1 MGEYKKQRVIYI
13 SKWIFNLKPMPGGPR
28 HRMPRGTYPDAPP
41 PLECRTVRSSAH
53 PRSLNRLSKVTT
65 PFTDPPVGLL
75 AASGAFSASG
85 ASEGSSARRRGAR
98 ASGRPSA
105 ASTSRPRRY
114 SWSRRAV
121 WGVVGHHRRPRP
133 RSRRRRMR
141 RSRAA
146 ADRLS
151 AVRSGAARH
160 GGRRRRARV
169 GREAFWVF
177 RTAGDAVRVPQ
188 ATAPPPSDAYD
199 FHVKSYD
206 GGPGP

>member
-1 MGEYKKQRVIYI
+1 
-13 SKWIFNLKPMPGGPR
+13 MPGGPR

-105 ASTSRPRRY
+105 ASTSRPRRH
-114 SWSRRAV
+114 SWSRWAV
-121 WGVVGHHRRPRP
+121 RGVVGHHRRPRP

-146 ADRLS
+146 ADRLG
-151 AVRSGAARH
+151 AARSGAARRGAA
-160 GGRRRRARV
+160 GGGGARAWDARPFGSSGPQAKPSACPKRPLRLRRTRTTSTSSRT
-169 GREAFWVF
+169 
-177 RTAGDAVRVPQ
+177 TAGRGLEDAREEV
-188 ATAPPPSDAYD
+188 
-199 FHVKSYD
+199 
-206 GGPGP
+206 